1 MRPWRTLYLI
11 AWVVWLIDLGTKVWA
26 EKTLSS
32 RANVEVL
39 GSFLQLTLVK
49 NPGAA
54 FGFATGLTLLY
65 SILAVLVV
73 ATIVYFA
80 RAISS
85 GGWQLTAGL
94 LLGGV
99 MGNLA
104 DRAFREPAFFRGH
117 VIDWIELPNWP
128 VFNLADSAI
137 VIAAAIAFVLSV
149 KNVPPIT
156 PVR

>member
-1 MRPWRTLYLI
+1 VRRIFLT
-11 AWVVWLIDLGTKVWA
+11 AWTIWLFDFATKQWA
-26 EKTLSS
+26 ISALE
-32 RANVEVL
+32 VEPKKIL
-39 GSFLQLTLVK
+39 GSLLQLTLVK

-54 FGFATGLTLLY
+54 FGFATGLTLIY

-137 VIAAAIAFVLSV
+137 VIAAGIAFVLSV
-149 KNVPPIT
+149 RNVPPIT

>member
-1 MRPWRTLYLI
+1 MRRIFLT
-11 AWVVWLIDLGTKVWA
+11 AWTIWLFDFATKQWA
-26 EKTLSS
+26 ISALASEPKQI
-32 RANVEVL
+32 L

>member
-1 MRPWRTLYLI
+1 VRRIFLT
-11 AWVVWLIDLGTKVWA
+11 AWTIWLFDFATKQWA
-26 EKTLSS
+26 ISALE
-32 RANVEVL
+32 VEPKKIL

-149 KNVPPIT
+149 RNVPPIT

>member
-1 MRPWRTLYLI
+1 VRRIFLT
-11 AWVVWLIDLGTKVWA
+11 AWTIWLFDFATKQWA
-26 EKTLSS
+26 ISALDGEPKQI
-32 RANVEVL
+32 L

-104 DRAFREPAFFRGH
+104 DRAFREPSFFRGH

>member
-1 MRPWRTLYLI
+1 VRRIFLT
-11 AWVVWLIDLGTKVWA
+11 AWTIWLFDFATKQWA
-26 EKTLSS
+26 ISALE
-32 RANVEVL
+32 VEPKKIL

-54 FGFATGLTLLY
+54 FGFATGLTLIY

-137 VIAAAIAFVLSV
+137 VIAAGIAFVLSV

>member
-1 MRPWRTLYLI
+1 VRRIFLT
-11 AWVVWLIDLGTKVWA
+11 AWTIWLFDFATKQWA
-26 EKTLSS
+26 ISALE
-32 RANVEVL
+32 VEPKKIL
-39 GSFLQLTLVK
+39 GSFLQLSLVK

-65 SILAVLVV
+65 SILAVAVV

-128 VFNLADSAI
+128 VFNLADCAI

-149 KNVPPIT
+149 RNVPPIT

>member
-1 MRPWRTLYLI
+1 MRRIFLT
-11 AWVVWLIDLGTKVWA
+11 AWTIWLFDFATKQWA
-26 EKTLSS
+26 ISALE
-32 RANVEVL
+32 VEPKKIL

-137 VIAAAIAFVLSV
+137 VIAAGIAFVLSV
-149 KNVPPIT
+149 RNVPPIT

>member
-1 MRPWRTLYLI
+1 MRRIFLT
-11 AWVVWLIDLGTKVWA
+11 AWTIWLFDFATKQWA
-26 EKTLSS
+26 ISALE
-32 RANVEVL
+32 VEPKKIL
-39 GSFLQLTLVK
+39 GSFLQLSLVK

-65 SILAVLVV
+65 SILAVVVV

-128 VFNLADSAI
+128 VFNLADCAI

-149 KNVPPIT
+149 RNVPPIT

>member
-1 MRPWRTLYLI
+1 MRRIFLT
-11 AWVVWLIDLGTKVWA
+11 AWTIWLFDFATKQWA
-26 EKTLSS
+26 ISALAGEPKQI
-32 RANVEVL
+32 L

-54 FGFATGLTLLY
+54 FGFATSLTLLY

-99 MGNLA
+99 MGNLS
-104 DRAFREPAFFRGH
+104 DRAFREPSFFRGH

>member
-1 MRPWRTLYLI
+1 MRRIFLT
-11 AWVVWLIDLGTKVWA
+11 AWTIWLFDFATKQWA
-26 EKTLSS
+26 ISALE
-32 RANVEVL
+32 VEPKKIL

-54 FGFATGLTLLY
+54 FGFATGLTLIY

-117 VIDWIELPNWP
+117 VIDWIQLPNWP

-137 VIAAAIAFVLSV
+137 VIAAGIAFVLSV
-149 KNVPPIT
+149 RNVPPIT

>member
-1 MRPWRTLYLI
+1 VRRIFLT
-11 AWVVWLIDLGTKVWA
+11 AWTIWLFDFATKQWA
-26 EKTLSS
+26 ISALASEPKQI
-32 RANVEVL
+32 L

-54 FGFATGLTLLY
+54 FGFATSLTLLY

-85 GGWQLTAGL
+85 GGWQLTTGL

>member
-1 MRPWRTLYLI
+1 VRRIFLT
-11 AWVVWLIDLGTKVWA
+11 AWTIWLFDFATKQWA
-26 EKTLSS
+26 ISALAGEPKQI
-32 RANVEVL
+32 L
-39 GSFLQLTLVK
+39 GSFLQFTLVK

-85 GGWQLTAGL
+85 HGWQLTAGL

-99 MGNLA
+99 MGNLS
-104 DRAFREPAFFRGH
+104 DRAFREPSFFRGH

>member
-1 MRPWRTLYLI
+1 VRRIFLT
-11 AWVVWLIDLGTKVWA
+11 AWTIWLFDFATKQWA
-26 EKTLSS
+26 ISALE
-32 RANVEVL
+32 VEPKKIL

-54 FGFATGLTLLY
+54 FGFATGLTLIY

-117 VIDWIELPNWP
+117 VIDWIQLPNWP

-137 VIAAAIAFVLSV
+137 VIAAGIAFVLSV
-149 KNVPPIT
+149 RNVPPIT

>member
-1 MRPWRTLYLI
+1 
-11 AWVVWLIDLGTKVWA
+11 
-26 EKTLSS
+26 
-32 RANVEVL
+32 
-39 GSFLQLTLVK
+39 
-49 NPGAA
+49 
-54 FGFATGLTLLY
+54 
-65 SILAVLVV
+65 LAVLVV

-104 DRAFREPAFFRGH
+104 DRAFREPSFFRGH

-137 VIAAAIAFVLSV
+137 VIAATIAFVLSV

>member
-1 MRPWRTLYLI
+1 VRRIFLT
-11 AWVVWLIDLGTKVWA
+11 AWTIWLFDFATKQWA
-26 EKTLSS
+26 ISALE
-32 RANVEVL
+32 VEPKKIL

-137 VIAAAIAFVLSV
+137 VIAAGIAFVLSV
-149 KNVPPIT
+149 RNVPPIT

>member
-1 MRPWRTLYLI
+1 VRRIFLT
-11 AWVVWLIDLGTKVWA
+11 AWTIWLFDFATKQWA
-26 EKTLSS
+26 ISALE
-32 RANVEVL
+32 VEPKQIL

>member
-1 MRPWRTLYLI
+1 MRRIFLTSWTI
-11 AWVVWLIDLGTKVWA
+11 WLFDFATKQWA
-26 EKTLSS
+26 ISALE
-32 RANVEVL
+32 VEPKKIL
-39 GSFLQLTLVK
+39 GSFLQLSLVK

-65 SILAVLVV
+65 SILAVIVV

-128 VFNLADSAI
+128 VFNLADCAI

-149 KNVPPIT
+149 RNVPPIT

>member
-1 MRPWRTLYLI
+1 MRRIFLT
-11 AWVVWLIDLGTKVWA
+11 AWTIWLFDFATKQWA
-26 EKTLSS
+26 ISALE
-32 RANVEVL
+32 VEPKKIL
-39 GSFLQLTLVK
+39 GSFLQLSLVK

-65 SILAVLVV
+65 SILAVAVV

-137 VIAAAIAFVLSV
+137 VIAAGIAFVLSV
-149 KNVPPIT
+149 RNVPPIT

>member
-1 MRPWRTLYLI
+1 VRRIFLT
-11 AWVVWLIDLGTKVWA
+11 AWTIWLFDFATKQWA
-26 EKTLSS
+26 ISALAGEPKQI
-32 RANVEVL
+32 L

-94 LLGGV
+94 LLG
-99 MGNLA
+99 
-104 DRAFREPAFFRGH
+104 
-117 VIDWIELPNWP
+117 
-128 VFNLADSAI
+128 SQ
-137 VIAAAIAFVLSV
+137 LSFAGTSLIGL
-149 KNVPPIT
+149 NCRIGQCLISRT
-156 PVR
+156 LQS

>member
-1 MRPWRTLYLI
+1 MRRIFLT
-11 AWVVWLIDLGTKVWA
+11 AWTIWLFDFATKQWA
-26 EKTLSS
+26 ISALE
-32 RANVEVL
+32 VEPKKIL

-54 FGFATGLTLLY
+54 FGFATGLTLIY

-137 VIAAAIAFVLSV
+137 VIAAGIAFVLSV

>member
-1 MRPWRTLYLI
+1 MRRIFLT
-11 AWVVWLIDLGTKVWA
+11 AWTIWLFDFATKQWA
-26 EKTLSS
+26 ISALE
-32 RANVEVL
+32 VEPKKIL

-54 FGFATGLTLLY
+54 FGFATGLTLIY

-137 VIAAAIAFVLSV
+137 VIAAGIAFVLSV
-149 KNVPPIT
+149 RNVPPIT

>member
-1 MRPWRTLYLI
+1 VRRIFLT
-11 AWVVWLIDLGTKVWA
+11 AWTIWLFDFATKQWA
-26 EKTLSS
+26 ISALE
-32 RANVEVL
+32 VEPKKIL

-54 FGFATGLTLLY
+54 FGFATGLTLIY

-149 KNVPPIT
+149 RNVPPIT

>member
-1 MRPWRTLYLI
+1 MRRIFLT
-11 AWVVWLIDLGTKVWA
+11 AWTIWLFDFATKQWA
-26 EKTLSS
+26 ISALE
-32 RANVEVL
+32 VEPKKIL

-54 FGFATGLTLLY
+54 FGFAAGLTLIY

-137 VIAAAIAFVLSV
+137 VIAAGIAFVLSV
-149 KNVPPIT
+149 RNVPPIT

>member
-1 MRPWRTLYLI
+1 VRRIFLT
-11 AWVVWLIDLGTKVWA
+11 AWTIWLFDFATKQWA
-26 EKTLSS
+26 ISALASEPKQI
-32 RANVEVL
+32 L

>member
-1 MRPWRTLYLI
+1 MRRIFLT
-11 AWVVWLIDLGTKVWA
+11 AWTIWLFDFATKQWA
-26 EKTLSS
+26 ISALE
-32 RANVEVL
+32 VEPKKIL
-39 GSFLQLTLVK
+39 GSFLQLSLVK

-65 SILAVLVV
+65 SILAVAVV

-128 VFNLADSAI
+128 VFNLADCAI

-149 KNVPPIT
+149 RNVPPIT

>member
-1 MRPWRTLYLI
+1 MRRIFLT
-11 AWVVWLIDLGTKVWA
+11 AWTIWLFDFATKQWA
-26 EKTLSS
+26 ISALE
-32 RANVEVL
+32 VEPKQIL

-137 VIAAAIAFVLSV
+137 VIAATIAFVLSV

>member
-1 MRPWRTLYLI
+1 MRRIFLT
-11 AWVVWLIDLGTKVWA
+11 AWTIWLFDFATKQWA
-26 EKTLSS
+26 ISALE
-32 RANVEVL
+32 VEPKKIL

-49 NPGAA
+49 NSGAA
-54 FGFATGLTLLY
+54 FGFATGLTLVY
-65 SILAVLVV
+65 SLFSLAVVL
-73 ATIVYFA
+73 TIIYFA

-85 GGWQLTAGL
+85 HGWQLTAGL

-117 VIDWIELPNWP
+117 VIDWIELPHWP
-128 VFNLADSAI
+128 VFNLADCAI
-137 VIAAAIAFVLSV
+137 VIAAGVAFVLSV

>member
-1 MRPWRTLYLI
+1 VRRIFLT
-11 AWVVWLIDLGTKVWA
+11 AWTIWLFDFATKQWAISALEVEPKKILGY
-26 EKTLSS
+26 
-32 RANVEVL
+32 
-39 GSFLQLTLVK
+39 FLQLSLVK

-65 SILAVLVV
+65 SILAVAVV
-73 ATIVYFA
+73 STIVYFA

-128 VFNLADSAI
+128 VFNLADCAI

-149 KNVPPIT
+149 RNVPPIT

>member
-1 MRPWRTLYLI
+1 VRRIFLT
-11 AWVVWLIDLGTKVWA
+11 AWTIWLFDFATKQWA
-26 EKTLSS
+26 ISALE
-32 RANVEVL
+32 VEPKQIL

-137 VIAAAIAFVLSV
+137 VIAATIAFVLSV

>member
-1 MRPWRTLYLI
+1 MRRIFLK
-11 AWVVWLIDLGTKVWA
+11 AWTIWLFYFATKKWA
-26 EKTLSS
+26 NSALE
-32 RANVEVL
+32 VEPKQIL
-39 GSFLQLTLVK
+39 GSLLQLTLVK
-49 NPGAA
+49 NSGAA
-54 FGFATGLTLLY
+54 FGFATGLTLLF
-65 SILAVLVV
+65 SLLSLAVIL
-73 ATIVYFA
+73 TIIYFA

-85 GGWQLTAGL
+85 HGWQLTAGL

-117 VIDWIELPNWP
+117 VIDWIQLPNWP

-137 VIAAAIAFVLSV
+137 VIAAGIAFVLSV
-149 KNVPPIT
+149 KNIPPIT

>member
-1 MRPWRTLYLI
+1 MRRIFLT
-11 AWVVWLIDLGTKVWA
+11 AWTIWLFDFATKQWA
-26 EKTLSS
+26 ISALE
-32 RANVEVL
+32 VEPKKIL

-54 FGFATGLTLLY
+54 FGFATGLTLIY

-149 KNVPPIT
+149 RNVPPIT

>member
-1 MRPWRTLYLI
+1 MRRIFLT
-11 AWVVWLIDLGTKVWA
+11 AWTIWLFDFATKQWA
-26 EKTLSS
+26 ISALE
-32 RANVEVL
+32 VEPKKIL
-39 GSFLQLTLVK
+39 GSFLQLSLVK

-65 SILAVLVV
+65 SILAVVVV

-85 GGWQLTAGL
+85 RGWQLTAGL

-117 VIDWIELPNWP
+117 VIDWIELPRWP
-128 VFNLADSAI
+128 VFNVADIAI
-137 VIAAAIAFVLSV
+137 VSAALLSV
-149 KNVPPIT
+149 LLIAKEIPPFA
-156 PVR
+156 PPGAQK

>member
-1 MRPWRTLYLI
+1 VRRIFLT
-11 AWVVWLIDLGTKVWA
+11 AWTIWLFDFATKQWA
-26 EKTLSS
+26 ISALAGESKQI
-32 RANVEVL
+32 L

-104 DRAFREPAFFRGH
+104 DRAFREPSFFRGH

>member
-1 MRPWRTLYLI
+1 VRRIFLT
-11 AWVVWLIDLGTKVWA
+11 AWTIWLFDFATKQWA
-26 EKTLSS
+26 ISALE
-32 RANVEVL
+32 VEPKKIL

-54 FGFATGLTLLY
+54 FGFATGLTLIY

-137 VIAAAIAFVLSV
+137 VIAAGIAFVLSV
-149 KNVPPIT
+149 RNVPPIT

>member
-1 MRPWRTLYLI
+1 MRRIFLT
-11 AWVVWLIDLGTKVWA
+11 AWTIWLFDFATKQWA
-26 EKTLSS
+26 ISALE
-32 RANVEVL
+32 VEPKKIL
-39 GSFLQLTLVK
+39 GSFLQLSLVK

-65 SILAVLVV
+65 SILAVIVV

-128 VFNLADSAI
+128 VFNLADCAI

-149 KNVPPIT
+149 RNVPPIT

>member
-1 MRPWRTLYLI
+1 VRRIFLT
-11 AWVVWLIDLGTKVWA
+11 AWTIWLFDFATKQWA
-26 EKTLSS
+26 ISALE
-32 RANVEVL
+32 VEPKKIL
-39 GSFLQLTLVK
+39 GSFLQLSLVK

-65 SILAVLVV
+65 SILAVAVV

-137 VIAAAIAFVLSV
+137 VIAAGIAFVLSV
-149 KNVPPIT
+149 RNVPPIT

>member
-1 MRPWRTLYLI
+1 MRRIFLT
-11 AWVVWLIDLGTKVWA
+11 AWTIWLFDFATKQWA
-26 EKTLSS
+26 ISALE
-32 RANVEVL
+32 VEPKKIL

-54 FGFATGLTLLY
+54 FGFATGLTLIY

-85 GGWQLTAGL
+85 HGWQFTAGL

-137 VIAAAIAFVLSV
+137 VIAAGIAFVLSV
-149 KNVPPIT
+149 RNVPPIT